1 MAGSEEGQLSSKKQ
15 LTKSKSKLKQ
25 SSIQKDT
32 REKIIELMIRDYERG
47 SITADNLKEA
57 ISSLIDKETQEKR
70 LLIKTTS
77 RSDKARTHIT
87 TSYKNS
93 LAASLHNTPKHKP
106 SKSKS

>member
-1 MAGSEEGQLSSKKQ
+1 
-15 LTKSKSKLKQ
+15 
-25 SSIQKDT
+25 
-32 REKIIELMIRDYERG
+32 MIRDYERG

-57 ISSLIDKETQEKR
+57 ISSLIDKETQDKKLQEKR

-77 RSDKARTHIT
+77 RSDKARTRIT